1 MLKHQTKS
9 SMNSLVDQMASQPSL
24 LSLNSLPSSFVSF
37 DSGNASADT
46 FRSYGS
52 LLPFRRRGA
61 RRKVN
66 YQVCLIHA

>member
-1 MLKHQTKS
+1 MLKHHTKPS
-9 SMNSLVDQMASQPSL
+9 VRSLVDQMASQPSMS
-24 LSLNSLPSSFVSF
+24 SLNSLPSSFVSF
-37 DSGNASADT
+37 DSGNASTDT

-66 YQVCLIHA
+66 